1 MSKPLGA
8 LWRDRFELDNPALE
22 NEAADPAVERLI
34 AHRTQRLYADDPVPA
49 PVLDTLIAAAL
60 SAATKSDLQQVSFIR
75 IRDRALRE
83 RIGAL
88 LPGMPWIVQAPE
100 FFVVCGDNRRIR
112 RVCALRG
119 LPYENDTMD
128 AVLNATIDAAIAM
141 QQMVCAA
148 EIMGLGCCHISH
160 VRDHVETI
168 AEMLEIP
175 DHVFP
180 ISGLCVGWPAR
191 EGFVS
196 VRLAPSA
203 TIHTDR
209 YDASPPRPPSI
220 PTATTTAAS
229 PTRSTATTAAATAAI
244 RSRRRST
251 STPAASARP
260 NSTAGR
266 RTRRARWRSTT
277 AAQCGPT
284 WKRPASRWGE
294 EPHPPPAPPASGRG
308 EGNEQSASGSPSP
321 PAGERVGVRG
331 RRVPPLTVPRGTAP
345 RSCAAGRGS

>member
-1 MSKPLGA
+1 MSKSLGA
-8 LWRDRFELDNPALE
+8 LWRDRFELDNRALE
-22 NEAADPAVERLI
+22 SETPDPAVEKLL
-34 AHRTQRLYADDPVPA
+34 AHRTQRLYTDDPVPA
-49 PVLDTLIAAAL
+49 AVLDTLIAAAL

-112 RVCALRG
+112 RVCELRG
-119 LPYENDTMD
+119 LDYANDTMD

-141 QQMVCAA
+141 QQLVCAA

-160 VRDHVETI
+160 VRDHVDAI
-168 AEMLEIP
+168 AEMLAIP

-180 ISGLCVGWPAR
+180 ISGLCVGYPAR

-209 YDASPPRPPSI
+209 YDDSRLAEEIDGYDRRRDGRYSI
-220 PTATTTAAS
+220 PAEKYKHTD
-229 PTRSTATTAAATAAI
+229 RFG
-244 RSRRRST
+244 
-251 STPAASARP
+251 TPAFYGWSEDKARQMAVDDGR
-260 NSTAGR
+260 TMRAYLEKAGFEL
-266 RTRRARWRSTT
+266 
-277 AAQCGPT
+277 G
-284 WKRPASRWGE
+284 
-294 EPHPPPAPPASGRG
+294 
-308 EGNEQSASGSPSP
+308 
-321 PAGERVGVRG
+321 
-331 RRVPPLTVPRGTAP
+331 
-345 RSCAAGRGS
+345 

>member
-209 YDASPPRPPSI
+209 YDDSRLADEIDGYDRRRRRPLFDPGGEVQAHRPLRHARILRLVGGQGAPDGGRRRQHNAGLPGKGRLRAGVRSPTLPRPLPQAGGEKVMS
-220 PTATTTAAS
+220 
-229 PTRSTATTAAATAAI
+229 
-244 RSRRRST
+244 SRL
-251 STPAASARP
+251 AD
-260 NSTAGR
+260 
-266 RTRRARWRSTT
+266 
-277 AAQCGPT
+277 
-284 WKRPASRWGE
+284 
-294 EPHPPPAPPASGRG
+294 
-308 EGNEQSASGSPSP
+308 
-321 PAGERVGVRG
+321 
-331 RRVPPLTVPRGTAP
+331 PPLPR
-345 RSCAAGRGS
+345 RGRGSG